1 MLVFAIK
8 IGESTKFF
16 LLNSKFDEIYGR
28 KSFILTPFVSF
39 HSHFIA
45 KYFILMFR
53 WYDPSR
59 KRLRNSYTVQCRCK
73 LNIKG
78 KEKTAMSSC
87 TVSSH
92 CRHKCD
98 RRKCEGFE
106 AGAAWSRGIF
116 GWSRS
121 RHFGPAPAP
130 PSVCACKNRFI
141 KIISP
146 TTVKKDDSICW
157 RPLLCNTHQSHTAY
171 TIYIIHTRVKSYFIH
186 FVNIYTNFEIMFSGA
201 GDVSFF
207 SSHS

>member
-98 RRKCEGFE
+98 RRKSEGFE
-106 AGAAWSRGIF
+106 AISSQCCGDFSLFNEDYSYYWLMAEIRKKRRLNLLTA
-116 GWSRS
+116 
-121 RHFGPAPAP
+121 
-130 PSVCACKNRFI
+130 
-141 KIISP
+141 II
-146 TTVKKDDSICW
+146 V
-157 RPLLCNTHQSHTAY
+157 
-171 TIYIIHTRVKSYFIH
+171 
-186 FVNIYTNFEIMFSGA
+186 
-201 GDVSFF
+201 
-207 SSHS
+207 